1 MTIEDVVAEL
11 VGDIAESKRR
21 PEPGIYRIG
30 PARWRA
36 DAAADIG
43 DLEAATGA
51 ELPSG
56 DWNTVGGLLIAD
68 AGRIPEQGEEFEV
81 GELRFRVLDAEPHRI
96 VAVEVSTTPS

>member
-1 MTIEDVVAEL
+1 L
-11 VGDIAESKRR
+11 VGDIAEPERR

-43 DLEAATGA
+43 DLEAATDA
-51 ELPSG
+51 ELPAG

-68 AGRIPEQGEEFEV
+68 AGRIPERGEEFEI
-81 GELRFRVLDAEPHRI
+81 GGLRFLVLDARPQRI
-96 VAVEVSTTPS
+96 VTVEVSILSR